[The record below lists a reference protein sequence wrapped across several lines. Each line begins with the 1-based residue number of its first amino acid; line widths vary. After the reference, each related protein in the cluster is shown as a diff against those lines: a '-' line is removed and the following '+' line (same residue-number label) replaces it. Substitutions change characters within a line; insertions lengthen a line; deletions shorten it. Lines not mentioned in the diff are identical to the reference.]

1 MKLYLASTSPRRRNL
16 LNTLGILF
24 EVVTPRFEECPTEL
38 PPGEEADFFAEQK
51 ARSVADLCPNAWV
64 IGCDTLISSEGEKLG
79 KPSDDKEAFAI
90 LSKLSGKRH
99 QVMTAIVLLNTS
111 DSSLCR
117 HLEVASVTFRP
128 LTEKEIRDYIATGEP
143 IGKAGAYAVQGKAG
157 RQLIEKVEGDE
168 EAVIGLPLKVI
179 RGWLKKIMAS

>member
-1 MKLYLASTSPRRRNL
+1 M
-16 LNTLGILF
+16 
-24 EVVTPRFEECPTEL
+24 
-38 PPGEEADFFAEQK
+38 
-51 ARSVADLCPNAWV
+51 
-64 IGCDTLISSEGEKLG
+64 G